1 MANIKIS
8 GFEQYET
15 LLRNLEKSAEDIAKR
30 GVYEGAKVVA
40 DAVKAQISDIS
51 SEGPSDYERK
61 RREKQKEGLLKSLGI
76 APMRND
82 DGFINTHV
90 GFDDYNDIK
99 TEQYPNGQPNA
110 MVARIYNSGT
120 SHNRKQPF
128 FKQAISQ
135 SKERCKKAM
144 ALEVDKCIKAI
155 EKGGRT

>member
-1 MANIKIS
+1 MANVKLT
-8 GFEQYET
+8 GFEKYET
-15 LLRNLEKSAEDIAKR
+15 LLRNLEKSAEGIAKR

-51 SEGPSDYERK
+51 TEGPSDYERK
-61 RREKQKEGLLKSLGI
+61 RREKQKEGLQKSLGI

-82 DGFINTHV
+82 NGFINTQV

-99 TEQYPNGQPNA
+99 TKKHPNGQPNA

-120 SHNRKQPF
+120 SHNKKQPF
-128 FKQAISQ
+128 FKRAINQ
-135 SKERCKKAM
+135 SKEECKNAM

-155 EKGGRT
+155 EKGGRI

>member
-1 MANIKIS
+1 MANVKLT
-8 GFEQYET
+8 GFEKYET
-15 LLRNLEKSAEDIAKR
+15 LLRNLEKSAEGIAKR

-51 SEGPSDYERK
+51 TEGPSDYERK
-61 RREKQKEGLLKSLGI
+61 RREKQKEGLQKSLGI

-82 DGFINTHV
+82 NGFINTQV

-99 TEQYPNGQPNA
+99 TKKHPNGQPNA

-120 SHNRKQPF
+120 SHNKKQPF
-128 FKQAISQ
+128 FKRAINQ
-135 SKERCKKAM
+135 SKEECKNAM